1 MMLFK
6 NKSSDNKRFL
16 YLGIIPAVMVVGLS
30 TIVFN
35 TSRAKNVVA
44 KVEAKIEQAH
54 LPLNEEISASSLPIS
69 VKENQLPPSVAT
81 DTIKEEGNEIFT
93 QTEILAEPK
102 GGLSAFRKWIGDNYQ
117 YPQAAVDA
125 GVKGTVSVSFVVEKD
140 GSLSDIK
147 YANDLGYGTGEAAVE
162 LLKKSPKWSPAIQNG
177 KVVRFAYVLPILL
190 DLIDTENSSPIEV
203 KDTIQDKSGGKI
215 VFLNSAP
222 KGNPDYQSVEI
233 IPEPPGG
240 LTAYRKW
247 IGNNFKYPK
256 AAIDAKVKGT
266 IQVTFVVEKDGSL
279 SDLKVV
285 RDLGHGTGEAAINVF
300 NASPKWSPGIQ
311 NGKAVR
317 VAYSMPIRLDLTKM

>member
-6 NKSSDNKRFL
+6 NKSSENKRFL

-44 KVEAKIEQAH
+44 KVEAKIEQAQI
-54 LPLNEEISASSLPIS
+54 PLNEEISASSLTTS
-69 VKENQLPPSVAT
+69 VTENQLPPSVAT
-81 DTIKEEGNEIFT
+81 DTVKEEGNEIFT

-102 GGLSAFRKWIGDNYQ
+102 GGLNAFRKWIGDNYQ

-125 GVKGTVSVSFVVEKD
+125 GVKGTVSVSFIVEKD

-147 YANDLGYGTGEAAVE
+147 YAKDLGYGTGEAAVE

-177 KVVRFAYVLPILL
+177 KVVRLAYALPIRL
-190 DLIDTENSSPIEV
+190 DLVGMGDNSERVQDTLQGQRGE
-203 KDTIQDKSGGKI
+203 KI
-215 VFLNSAP
+215 V
-222 KGNPDYQSVEI
+222 KGNETFSQAEI
-233 IPEPPGG
+233 QPEPPGG
-240 LTAYRKW
+240 ITAYLKW

-256 AAIDAKVKGT
+256 AAIDAEVKGT

-300 NASPKWSPGIQ
+300 KASPKWSPGVQ

-317 VAYSMPIRLDLTKM
+317 VAYSMPIRMDLTKM